1 MDDERRR
8 AARASRWAGWSI
20 ACGLAL
26 VGGYATGHQV
36 VTGVALLATLLCV
49 SRWIEAA
56 RAPDAKPGED
66 PPPGEAPQASNIIKF
81 RRPED

>member
-8 AARASRWAGWSI
+8 AARAQRWAGWSI
-20 ACGLAL
+20 ASGLAL
-26 VGGYATGHQV
+26 IGGYATDHQV

-56 RAPDAKPGED
+56 RAPEA
-66 PPPGEAPQASNIIKF
+66 PPSDEPAPDEAPQASNIIRF
-81 RRPED
+81 RRPEE